1 MMVTG
6 VLPDFGA
13 TIATRRSGAASR
25 SEDRGPCGSLHTR
38 AGRAHIALRALYL
51 AMARPL
57 RCHALC
63 ASAVLTSCVACM
75 PYTMSAGRHGAG
87 SRPARPGSRGPA
99 RRAPPGP
106 GQSPRDSGLSST
118 ASWFASRSETGR
130 DQTPAQVG

>member
-99 RRAPPGP
+99 RRATPRSVAPGP
-106 GQSPRDSGLSST
+106 LAST

-130 DQTPAQVG
+130 DQTRAGKVG